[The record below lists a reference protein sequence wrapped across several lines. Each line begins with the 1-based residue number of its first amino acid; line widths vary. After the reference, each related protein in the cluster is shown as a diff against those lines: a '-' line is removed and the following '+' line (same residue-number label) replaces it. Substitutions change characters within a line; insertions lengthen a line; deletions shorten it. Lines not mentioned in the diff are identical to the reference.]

1 MGRLIFILGGIK
13 SGKSLFS
20 ERLAAEL
27 AEKQES
33 KVIYLATAQVCDEEM
48 SVRIKKHKARR
59 PEGWQTIEEPLHPE
73 EVISS
78 PRVTDAVVLLDCLN
92 LYMSNLLF
100 EYGADKDDSDRFMV
114 MKNVLTR
121 IDDLASS
128 INKCEGTVIIVSNE
142 VGMSLVSP
150 NRLGRLFQELTGTAH
165 QIIAHLAD
173 EVYFVTAG
181 LPQKLKG
188 GKNE

>member
-1 MGRLIFILGGIK
+1 MGKVIFVLGGIK

-27 AEKQES
+27 AEKQGN

-48 SVRIKKHKARR
+48 SARVKKHKARR

-73 EVISS
+73 EIIYS

-100 EYGADKDDSDRFMV
+100 ECGAGRDDSDRFMV

-121 IDDLASS
+121 IDDLASA
-128 INKCEGTVIIVSNE
+128 IK
-142 VGMSLVSP
+142 
-150 NRLGRLFQELTGTAH
+150 
-165 QIIAHLAD
+165 
-173 EVYFVTAG
+173 
-181 LPQKLKG
+181 K
-188 GKNE
+188 